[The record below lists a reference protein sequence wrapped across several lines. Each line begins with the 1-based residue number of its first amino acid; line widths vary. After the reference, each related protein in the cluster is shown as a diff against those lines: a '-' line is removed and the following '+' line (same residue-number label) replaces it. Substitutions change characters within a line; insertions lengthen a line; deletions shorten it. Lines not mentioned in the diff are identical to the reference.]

1 MQREQGVFP
10 SHYTNKLA
18 SCRGIGPLADLE
30 AQQLDSGVAINGL
43 VAGLV
48 AGFYTF
54 ALAFLQFTQALR
66 VMETGT
72 RRRLESS
79 GPGSRPLSPARC
91 LRRGSELVDS
101 DVDWLGLLLE
111 ALLSA
116 TDGLMVRRVTFSKSL
131 GGIAKMRRGSSDKD
145 IPATAFAAGGSWPGR
160 DGGWRLVVDQGLHSS
175 NGRIDRKV

>member
-1 MQREQGVFP
+1 VQREQGVFP

-30 AQQLDSGVAINGL
+30 AQQLDSGVANN
-43 VAGLV
+43 GLV

-79 GPGSRPLSPARC
+79 GPGSRPLSAARC

-131 GGIAKMRRGSSDKD
+131 RGIAKMRRVSSDKD

-175 NGRIDRKV
+175 NGRIDKKA